1 MGIVLSFARQVV
13 QFLTGDLSGRRKL
26 DPIAV
31 LLGDR
36 RLPFRSV
43 LAGSLLSAITTL
55 HILGEVG
62 SSLRLLRFATA
73 LGMTRPLPGCTRLGT
88 PALMPPPRAPAGPAR
103 RSTPADGS
111 LSTDASVRPSARKT
125 NNRHFARL
133 VRNWCGSISKFR
145 HRYRIIRG
153 YHPELLIREDLAQID
168 SVGRSKRRFRLRR
181 LHRTA
186 RGGYSSILA
195 SFPWGKKA
203 HPNPNSD
210 GPDTSRS
217 NDNDIGSL
225 DPALAT
231 CENARCFG
239 GGLPRHEDSCPR
251 PSSRLESA
259 TKTQRPLHRRP
270 GLDKVTGWTECTPS
284 PNSLLL

>member
-111 LSTDASVRPSARKT
+111 LSTDASVRPSARRPT
-125 NNRHFARL
+125 TGTSPGWCETGA
-133 VRNWCGSISKFR
+133 VRS
-145 HRYRIIRG
+145 
-153 YHPELLIREDLAQID
+153 L
-168 SVGRSKRRFRLRR
+168 
-181 LHRTA
+181 
-186 RGGYSSILA
+186 
-195 SFPWGKKA
+195 
-203 HPNPNSD
+203 NS
-210 GPDTSRS
+210 GT
-217 NDNDIGSL
+217 GTVL
-225 DPALAT
+225 
-231 CENARCFG
+231 
-239 GGLPRHEDSCPR
+239 
-251 PSSRLESA
+251 SA
-259 TKTQRPLHRRP
+259 
-270 GLDKVTGWTECTPS
+270 VTTR
-284 PNSLLL
+284 NS